1 MQVVNTLS
9 KLSIV
14 SICLL
19 ALTLRAIW
27 ALLVPVEPVSDSFLY
42 NVFAQNIAS
51 GKGYAFPD
59 GGLTV
64 YWPVGTSAVYATLYH
79 LFGVSFL
86 PIVLFNLV
94 IGTAI
99 VWLTY
104 TIALRYLGKPVATFS
119 ALIVAC
125 WPILIQFTT
134 ILASELIFIF
144 LILAAIYVWGSKQ
157 SSPILR
163 ALVWGALICAATYIR
178 PTALPL
184 LLLLPLLSW
193 LSGLTFKQSLAQL
206 TIAVA
211 TAAILF
217 APWVYRN
224 HVLFNQ
230 FVLVSANGGANL
242 WMGNNPLSNGGYMDL
257 PNIEFKNE
265 VARDKYFKK
274 EAINFILNNPLSYLK
289 LMCKRAITTYKSETI
304 GVVWNGALEKELS
317 KTSLFILK
325 LFSTVYWWCII
336 MASLMGVYELY
347 KRRSLVWHHALFAVT
362 AFFFAFPIL
371 TVAQDRYHLPIN
383 PFLAIF
389 AAYALDQRFRS
400 NTNFKYIQ

>member
-1 MQVVNTLS
+1 MQVVNILS

-14 SICLL
+14 SICLV
-19 ALTLRAIW
+19 AFTLRAIW
-27 ALLVPVEPVSDSFLY
+27 ALLVSVEPVSDSFLY

-64 YWPVGTSAVYATLYH
+64 YWPVGTSAIYATLYH

-104 TIALRYLGKPVATFS
+104 AIAFRYLGKPVATFA

-144 LILAAIYVWGSKQ
+144 LILAALYVWGGKQ
-157 SSPILR
+157 STPVLR
-163 ALVWGALICAATYIR
+163 AIVWGALICAATYIR

-184 LLLLPLLSW
+184 LVLFPLLSW
-193 LSGLTFKQSLAQL
+193 LSGLTLKQSLAQL

-224 HVLFNQ
+224 HLIFNQ
-230 FVLVSANGGANL
+230 FVLVSANGGVNL
-242 WMGNNPLSNGGYMDL
+242 WMGNNPNTTGGYTEL
-257 PNIEFKNE
+257 PDIQFENE
-265 VARDKYFKK
+265 VVRDKYYKQQ
-274 EAINFILNNPLSYLK
+274 AMDFILENPTSYLK
-289 LMCKRAITTYKSETI
+289 LMLKRAVITYKSETI
-304 GVVWNGALEKELS
+304 GIVWNGALAKQLDS
-317 KTSLFILK
+317 KSLLVLK
-325 LFSTVYWWCII
+325 LISTVFWWLVVIAACV
-336 MASLMGVYELY
+336 GLY
-347 KRRSLVWHHALFAVT
+347 DLSRRKPLSWHHVLFAVS
-362 AFFFAFPIL
+362 AFFFLFPLL
-371 TVAQDRYHLPIN
+371 TVAQDRYHLPLN
-383 PFLAIF
+383 PFLAMF
-389 AAYALDQRFRS
+389 AAYGLLQRF
-400 NTNFKYIQ
+400 KPQLQ